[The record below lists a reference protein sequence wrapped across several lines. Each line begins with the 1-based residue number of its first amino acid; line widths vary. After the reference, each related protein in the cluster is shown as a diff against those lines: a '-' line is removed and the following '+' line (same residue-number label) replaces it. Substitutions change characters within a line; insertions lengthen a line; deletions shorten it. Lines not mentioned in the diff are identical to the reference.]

1 MDTSTNIQWYP
12 SHMETNTTE
21 PENSAHASKSL
32 SLGNPAPRG
41 CPPSS
46 SPSLGQPANPT
57 QPKHSH
63 SDGDNHANL
72 RNLDCGSGAAV
83 LSDDQVA
90 LGLTAGIEDHSSQP
104 DSPLQ
109 SNTHARLWGKI
120 DALCNACSG
129 SMQTYQAP
137 HSYVGL
143 QSDQAGSL
151 QYRNLVPPA
160 SSQPSTSIRASQ
172 LPQRHPHIPGG
183 VGGRI
188 HLGQPA
194 QPMHELFPDHE
205 EELSHAEAIRFGA
218 WPDSIR
224 KPKPRVNDYFG
235 TEHHALTLAKVHLY
249 AVALVEDPYMTQ
261 GLAMLTASV
270 VHEDT
275 WLANLSGVAY
285 SPAMCEQC
293 EIAGFGF
300 IWAADTEEDFLQN
313 EDLFELVK
321 DSFYCISFDPPEG
334 HYKSREIHRAIGAGL
349 FNSPNS
355 VGILYQDYFNPM
367 PLAVVAFVIAVM
379 EFCIEEWSSGFF
391 EHADLDTKN
400 MLEKYRFHLSE
411 LEALRDILSDLVTKL
426 QKEWF
431 EYGMK
436 YSCSSRAPCQSN
448 SRQPTHRSE
457 FWSKTPGVPMESSL
471 QAKGK
476 GRVLV

>member
-1 MDTSTNIQWYP
+1 MDTSTNIQRYP
-12 SHMETNTTE
+12 SHMETNTME
-21 PENSAHASKSL
+21 PENLAHASKSL
-32 SLGNPAPRG
+32 SLGNPALRG

-72 RNLDCGSGAAV
+72 QNLDCGSGAAV

-90 LGLTAGIEDHSSQP
+90 LGLTASIKDRSSQP
-104 DSPLQ
+104 NSPLQ
-109 SNTHARLWGKI
+109 SNTHA
-120 DALCNACSG
+120 C
-129 SMQTYQAP
+129 
-137 HSYVGL
+137 L
-143 QSDQAGSL
+143 Q
-151 QYRNLVPPA
+151 VPPA

-183 VGGRI
+183 VGGGAQGRSLGTHVHDVARHTGHI

-194 QPMHELFPDHE
+194 WPMHELFPDHE
-205 EELSHAEAIRFGA
+205 EELLHAEAIRFGA
-218 WPDSIR
+218 QPDSIR
-224 KPKPRVNDYFG
+224 KPKPHVNDYFG
-235 TEHHALTLAKVHLY
+235 TEHHVLTLAKVHLY
-249 AVALVEDPYMTQ
+249 AVALVEDPYMTW

-275 WLANLSGVAY
+275 WLADLSGVTY
-285 SPAMCEQC
+285 SPAMHEQC
-293 EIAGFGF
+293 EIAGFVF
-300 IWAADTEEDFLQN
+300 IWAADTKEDFLQN

-334 HYKSREIHRAIGAGL
+334 HYESREIHHAIGAGL
-349 FNSPNS
+349 FNGPNS
-355 VGILYQDYFNPM
+355 VGVLYQDYFNPM
-367 PLAVVAFVIAVM
+367 PLAVVAFVIVVM
-379 EFCIEEWSSGFF
+379 EFCIKEWSLGFF

-400 MLEKYRFHLSE
+400 MLEKYQFHLSE

-436 YSCSSRAPCQSN
+436 YSCSSRAPRQSN
-448 SRQPTHRSE
+448 SRRPTRRSE

-476 GRVLV
+476 GCALV

>member
-1 MDTSTNIQWYP
+1 MDTSTNIQQYP

-21 PENSAHASKSL
+21 PENLAHASKSL

-46 SPSLGQPANPT
+46 LPSLGQPANPT
-57 QPKHSH
+57 QPEHSH
-63 SDGDNHANL
+63 SDGDNHANSW
-72 RNLDCGSGAAV
+72 NLDCGSGAAI

-109 SNTHARLWGKI
+109 SNTHA
-120 DALCNACSG
+120 C
-129 SMQTYQAP
+129 
-137 HSYVGL
+137 L
-143 QSDQAGSL
+143 Q
-151 QYRNLVPPA
+151 
-160 SSQPSTSIRASQ
+160 
-172 LPQRHPHIPGG
+172 
-183 VGGRI
+183 GRI

-194 QPMHELFPDHE
+194 RPMHELFPDHE

-218 WPDSIR
+218 WPDSIW
-224 KPKPRVNDYFG
+224 KPKPHVNDYFG

-249 AVALVEDPYMTQ
+249 AVALVEDPYMTR

-275 WLANLSGVAY
+275 WLADLSGVAY
-285 SPAMCEQC
+285 SPATCEQC
-293 EIAGFGF
+293 KILVNSLATNCGKTRDSIRNSIEAGFGF

-334 HYKSREIHRAIGAGL
+334 HYESQEIHCTIGAGL
-349 FNSPNS
+349 FNGPNS

-367 PLAVVAFVIAVM
+367 PLAVVAFVIVVM

-400 MLEKYRFHLSE
+400 MSEKYRFHLSE
-411 LEALRDILSDLVTKL
+411 LEALQDISSDLVTKL

-436 YSCSSRAPCQSN
+436 YSCSSRAPHQSN
-448 SRQPTHRSE
+448 SRRPTHRSK